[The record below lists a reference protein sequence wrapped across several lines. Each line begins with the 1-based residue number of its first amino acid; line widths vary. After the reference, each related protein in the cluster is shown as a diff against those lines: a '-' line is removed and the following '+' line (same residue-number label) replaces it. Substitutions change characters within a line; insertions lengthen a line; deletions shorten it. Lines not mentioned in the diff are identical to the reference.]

1 MTVNLF
7 CPSLILPNIYGDY
20 MKSKSKPNGRIIYRG
35 ASMLDGSPIVCIAI
49 GFKAGS
55 ANAKTGNMIQ
65 TYILRDDMT
74 PIQAI
79 RSGSDASICGDC
91 IHRGTGGKK
100 RTCYVNIGQGVTVV
114 YKAYRDG
121 KYPVW
126 DGVAPNRVIRLGT
139 YGDPAAVPEAVWLA
153 FLANAIGHTGYTHK
167 WRNTAFKW
175 LSRYAMASA
184 DTPAEAA
191 LAQAAGWRTF
201 RVALP
206 SHTAKTVT
214 ESRCPASAEAGRKLT
229 CIQCKACN
237 GNLTAR
243 KASIVIQAHGG
254 TAVMANIARLDAM
267 VTIAA

>member
-1 MTVNLF
+1 MRT
-7 CPSLILPNIYGDY
+7 
-20 MKSKSKPNGRIIYRG
+20 KKPKVSNGRIIYRG
-35 ASMLDGSPIVCIAI
+35 ASALDGAPIVCIAI

-55 ANAKTGNMIQ
+55 SNAKTGNMIQ
-65 TYILRDDMT
+65 TYILRDDQT
-74 PIQAI
+74 PIEAI
-79 RSGSDASICGDC
+79 RSGSDSSICGEC
-91 IHRGTGGKK
+91 VHRGTNGKK

-121 KYPVW
+121 KYPEW
-126 DGVAPNRVIRLGT
+126 DGIAPNRIIRLGT
-139 YGDPAAVPEAVWLA
+139 YGDPAAVPEAVWRD
-153 FLANAIGHTGYTHK
+153 FLANAIGHTGYTHQ
-167 WRNTAFKW
+167 WRDSAFKW
-175 LSRYAMASA
+175 LARYAMASA
-184 DTPAEAA
+184 DSPADVA
-191 LAQAAGWRTF
+191 LAHSAGWRTF

-206 SHTAKTVT
+206 SHAPKLAS
-214 ESRCPASAEAGRKLT
+214 EYKCPASAEAGKKLT